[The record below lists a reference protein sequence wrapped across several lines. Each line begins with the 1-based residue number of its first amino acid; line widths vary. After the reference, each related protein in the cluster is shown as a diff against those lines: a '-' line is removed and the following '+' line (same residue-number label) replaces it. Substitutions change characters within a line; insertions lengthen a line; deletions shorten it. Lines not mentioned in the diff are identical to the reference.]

1 MTNINSL
8 SLKMIE
14 ALDKLVSST
23 KGEDGKIQFASRD
36 LHLSGRD
43 DAHHVTHVLSDEA
56 LAVGMIINWYP
67 HLPVSLI
74 RIMDFV
80 LHDSIKGQDAVD
92 AYALLLRTLVTNVR
106 NEYPHALIEIVEPEQ
121 AAALAACDLR
131 RVGFG
136 VCAWL
141 HDYAG
146 GPLPSVESLRAYPS
160 AGIELNDASLM
171 IAHDFHICAKL
182 IASDVADVARN
193 QLAAEKHP
201 VLYRNSLLGYATT
214 NSNYFDLDN
223 SCFPIPAQLPAWPAV
238 TATTTAA
245 YRDGPLDMVVACAVR
260 SIGGVPAK
268 VVNNAVREEFARLSH
283 VYANIKGLSVQLEL
297 MES

>member
-1 MTNINSL
+1 MNINAL

-14 ALDKLVSST
+14 ALDKLVEST
-23 KGEDGKIQFASRD
+23 KGEDGKIKFASRD
-36 LHLSGRD
+36 LHLSDRT
-43 DAHHVTHVLSDEA
+43 DAHHVTYILSDES
-56 LAVGMIINWYP
+56 LAVGMIIDWYP
-67 HLPVSLI
+67 HLPVSMF

-92 AYALLLRTLVTNVR
+92 AYKTLLTTLVTDVR
-106 NEYPHALIEIVEPEQ
+106 NEYPHAIIEIVEPEQ

-131 RVGFG
+131 SAGFG

-146 GPLPSVESLRAYPS
+146 GPLPSVESLRKYPS
-160 AGIELNDASLM
+160 AGIELNDAALM
-171 IAHDFHICAKL
+171 IAHDFRVCATL
-182 IASDVADVARN
+182 IASDIADIARN
-193 QLAAEKHP
+193 QFAAEKSP
-201 VLYRNSLLGYATT
+201 VLYRNSLLGSATA
-214 NSNYFDLDN
+214 NSNYFDLDS
-223 SCFPIPAQLPAWPAV
+223 SCFPIAAQLPAWPAV

-260 SIGGVPAK
+260 SIEGVPAK
-268 VVNNAVREEFARLSH
+268 VVNKVVREEFARLSH
-283 VYANIKGLSVQLEL
+283 VYANIKGLTVQLEM